1 MSRAPTTVVLLRHAA
16 HDWLGRGLAGRLPQV
31 ALNAAGLQQAQAL
44 VPALAGARFDAIA
57 SSPQPRTRQTVAPL
71 AAACGLPVQRID
83 GLDEIDFGAWT
94 GRSFAS
100 LQGDPQWQAWNAQRS
115 RGVVPGGEAYAGVVR
130 RAAQALADL
139 HDRHPGARVLAA
151 THADVVKAVV
161 CGATQWPVDALHA
174 FEVPP
179 CSLTELEVGAGWW
192 RLRRLAASVV

>member
-1 MSRAPTTVVLLRHAA
+1 LSRAPTTVVLLRHAA
-16 HDWLGRGLAGRLPQV
+16 HDWLGRGLAGRLPEV
-31 ALNAAGLQQAQAL
+31 ALNAAGRQQAQAL
-44 VPALAGARFDAIA
+44 VQPLAAERPDVVV
-57 SSPQPRTRQTVAPL
+57 SSPQPRTRQTVEPFAT
-71 AAACGLPVQRID
+71 ARGLPVQVVA
-83 GLDEIDFGAWT
+83 GLDEIDFGVWT

-100 LQGDPQWQAWNAQRS
+100 LAGDPQWDAWNARRA
-115 RGVVPGGEAYAGVVR
+115 RGVVPGGEAYAAVVR

-161 CGATQWPVDALHA
+161 CGATQWPVDALQA

-179 CSLTELEVGAGWW
+179 CSLTELEVGGGWW